1 MDDTCTSRKQY
12 RKEYKRQW
20 IAASRALRQSSSHA
34 ITQEHLSDNYNSD
47 VEHHFNHE
55 QEVEDVDSLCSSSF
69 ITCPQLVLHE
79 PEEIVSVSDN
89 SFPTIDLEEDDSD
102 LFHFHSITTD
112 IENILD
118 SDEEDFEKDTI
129 LANDLAQWVN
139 ENSIEHNAVDAL
151 LGVLK
156 KHGHSSLPL
165 TARTLLGTMK
175 NVTTEIKSG
184 MEYIFFVALTLG
196 RSKPSNLDFLRETIR
211 ELDNVLQNGFPSG
224 NRTIKVNLK
233 GIVCDAPARAF
244 VKGTKLYCGYYGCD
258 KCAKKGN
265 WIGRMTY
272 QDINNLTLR
281 TNETFRNSLNQEHHN
296 YLSPFCDLPMD
307 KLDMIKQF
315 PLDYMHLV
323 CLGVMKK
330 LLLTWKR
337 GKLDVRLSNQ
347 QVQEIGR
354 KLVRLRSF
362 VPEFFARKPRNM
374 DEIDRWKATEF
385 RQFLLYT
392 GKIVLKDI
400 LRSDMYKNFMALSVG
415 ISILVCSSSVQN
427 HADYAHNLLEYFV
440 ESARIIYGPEFL
452 VYNVHSLLHITDEAK
467 EYGNLDEC
475 SAFAFENYLQKLKK
489 MVRSGRSPMVSWKN
503 SIVPREKK
511 VFEGQVF

>member
-1 MDDTCTSRKQY
+1 
-12 RKEYKRQW
+12 
-20 IAASRALRQSSSHA
+20 
-34 ITQEHLSDNYNSD
+34 
-47 VEHHFNHE
+47 
-55 QEVEDVDSLCSSSF
+55 
-69 ITCPQLVLHE
+69 
-79 PEEIVSVSDN
+79 
-89 SFPTIDLEEDDSD
+89 
-102 LFHFHSITTD
+102 
-112 IENILD
+112 
-118 SDEEDFEKDTI
+118 
-129 LANDLAQWVN
+129 
-139 ENSIEHNAVDAL
+139 
-151 LGVLK
+151 
-156 KHGHSSLPL
+156 
-165 TARTLLGTMK
+165 MK

-184 MEYIFFVALTLG
+184 MEYIFFGIVKQLQSCYSSLSEEKQSELSEVSLSFNIDGLPLFKSTNTSLWPVICKVHIKPVQIFPVALTLG

-258 KCAKKGN
+258 KCAQKGN

-489 MVRSGRSPMVSWKN
+489 MVRSGRSPMVQIVKRLDELEKFN
-503 SIVPREKK
+503 STKREESFRRSSVLKFKQPNNAFVMDNNQCCEIISRTQQVDPNDPEKLLLLCRVYERSEPLFRAPCDSRLIGVYKASPRNTRMKLLSPDKLGKRAMLIDMDQNEP
-511 VFEGQVF
+511 VAFLTILHEM